1 MNIDKLNGIIP
12 DSVLAQ
18 IPDLITTFEV
28 NTPLRLAH
36 FLSQCSHESG
46 GFKRVTENMN
56 YTAERLKVVFPKY
69 FPGTLS
75 ESYNR
80 QPEKIGARV
89 YGGRMGNGAEAT
101 GDGWKYRGRGYI
113 QLTGK
118 DNYTAFGESI
128 NVDVVA
134 DPNRVAVDFPLL
146 SAGWFFDINHIN
158 NISDDGDDLDTI
170 KRVTKAVNGGLH
182 GIDERAELFH
192 KFYALLS

>member
-182 GIDERAELFH
+182 GIDDRAELFH